1 MSPSLRSLAMPG
13 RSGPQQALPSQAC
26 FCDHAYTHATQ
37 SAFPRG
43 RHGRHAS
50 TSLRTTNHDLIS
62 PSSSQRR
69 NKNLHLSPSG
79 QAFDAA
85 IGCIPICAAAELHQR
100 PSRCRCSAAAF
111 SSANAPRL
119 REAERCNC
127 RCCHRAP
134 PFFFPPPFLSLSPAR
149 ILDDSE
155 MIRAY
160 GVSALVMVVEHLS
173 CRPRSIDRITKRG
186 LPFAP
191 ARTQASTWIPRLATE
206 SSSSSSPMPFYLAGS
221 QPRSIYIHAFPSRAW
236 MFRMMPLQ
244 FWVWLSPSTL
254 DSITSEYTSQGSECW
269 SHSL

>member
-1 MSPSLRSLAMPG
+1 MP
-13 RSGPQQALPSQAC
+13 
-26 FCDHAYTHATQ
+26 
-37 SAFPRG
+37 
-43 RHGRHAS
+43 
-50 TSLRTTNHDLIS
+50 
-62 PSSSQRR
+62 RR
-69 NKNLHLSPSG
+69 VSG
-79 QAFDAA
+79 QQTTISFHHRHHRDETRIYISHRRDRLSMQPSAAFRSARPLSFTSARLDADAA
-85 IGCIPICAAAELHQR
+85 PPLFRPPTLLGCARQSGATAAAAIAL
-100 PSRCRCSAAAF
+100 
-111 SSANAPRL
+111 L
-119 REAERCNC
+119 L
-127 RCCHRAP
+127 
-134 PFFFPPPFLSLSPAR
+134 FFFPPPFLSLSPAR